1 MIYAQSLNTLT
12 HEKVCFRKYLKMSS
26 SPPVSN
32 PAGNPAPNPGQP
44 SNLDREKVYQWIIE
58 LSAPDTRE
66 AALLELSKKR
76 ETVLDLAPM
85 LWHSFGTMSAL
96 LHVMSLQFY
105 FHNFNRYLNYWKI
118 QEVYTCTLL
127 TQNNKQEYI
136 YRALRIL
143 EIYEKYN
150 KRK

>member
-1 MIYAQSLNTLT
+1 MPSALS
-12 HEKVCFRKYLKMSS
+12 CFQRKMSS
-26 SPPVSN
+26 YSPTVVNS
-32 PAGNPAPNPGQP
+32 AGNPASNPGSNQT

-96 LHVMSLQFY
+96 LHV
-105 FHNFNRYLNYWKI
+105 
-118 QEVYTCTLL
+118 
-127 TQNNKQEYI
+127 
-136 YRALRIL
+136 
-143 EIYEKYN
+143 
-150 KRK
+150 